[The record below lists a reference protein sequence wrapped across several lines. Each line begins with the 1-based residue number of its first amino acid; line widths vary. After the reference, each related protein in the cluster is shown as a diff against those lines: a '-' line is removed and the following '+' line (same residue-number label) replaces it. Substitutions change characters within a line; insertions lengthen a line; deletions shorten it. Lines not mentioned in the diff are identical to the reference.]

1 MARWRHMA
9 GLVRAALAL
18 ALLAGA
24 LAACGFEQP
33 SEPAAQADQSGGGLA
48 PETVAKNFFDD
59 LRAAMNDKQLANDDQ
74 RGKWV
79 EQLSNYFAPAE
90 RDDMRI
96 ALSTALDTFVS
107 GLGKLANDE
116 DLTLDIKFDG
126 IEVVSEADDRALVRP
141 INGSIY
147 LLITRTTDTG
157 AVINLWEQSNPLNT
171 IIGNPDGAVPV
182 VRIGRTWFLTEG

>member
-1 MARWRHMA
+1 MQRWRHMH
-9 GLVRAALAL
+9 GLLRAVLTL
-18 ALLAGA
+18 ALLAGS
-24 LAACGFEQP
+24 LAACGFEQQP
-33 SEPAAQADQSGGGLA
+33 SEPAQSDQSGGGLA

-59 LRAAMNDKQLANDDQ
+59 LRTAMNDKQIASED
-74 RGKWV
+74 RRSKWV

-96 ALSTALDTFVS
+96 ALSTALDNFVS
-107 GLGKLANDE
+107 GLGKLANSE
-116 DLTLDIKFDG
+116 ELTLDIKFDG
-126 IEVVSEADDRALVRP
+126 IEVVSEEDDHALVRP

>member
-1 MARWRHMA
+1 MWRWNHRL
-9 GLVRAALAL
+9 GLLRAVVVLVFLASV
-18 ALLAGA
+18 

-33 SEPAAQADQSGGGLA
+33 SEPAQTDQSGGGLA

-59 LRAAMNDKQLANDDQ
+59 LRTAMNDKQITNDD
-74 RGKWV
+74 RRSKWV

-96 ALSTALDTFVS
+96 ALSTALDNFVG
-107 GLGKLANDE
+107 GLGKLSNSE
-116 DLTLDIKFDG
+116 ELMLDIKFDG
-126 IEVVSEADDRALVRP
+126 IEVVSEEDDRALVRP

-157 AVINLWEQSNPLNT
+157 AVVNLWEQSNPLNT